1 MINKNF
7 IIKLLTIF
15 LFSLFSF
22 GSAFANWPDQGAMYG
37 NYHMMGSGMG
47 WMMFVF
53 WGLVLWILIL
63 VIRWV
68 VNLSGDKNNSSQT
81 QKSAMEIL
89 KERFAK
95 GEINITEF
103 ESKREVIKGFD

>member
-22 GSAFANWPDQGAMYG
+22 GSAFANWPDQGTMYG
-37 NYHMMGSGMG
+37 NYHMMGSGTG

-68 VNLSGDKNNSSQT
+68 INLSKDKNNSSQT

-103 ESKREVIKGFD
+103 ESKREVIKDFD

>member
-15 LFSLFSF
+15 LFPLFSF
-22 GSAFANWPDQGAMYG
+22 SSAFAFWPDHGTMYG

-47 WMMFVF
+47 WMMLVF

-68 VNLSGDKNNSSQT
+68 VNLSGDKNNISQT